1 MRIEEVQL
9 RREVRELA
17 RDVAKAR
24 TKLTTLTSQEQ
35 QETQRNLEKDYPLLQ
50 EEEEKQRESQ
60 QLRPKDADPKNL
72 LKPSETHCEISID
85 EASPE
90 QGDIRGPKKEDW
102 NLEVIPFRTPCKS
115 SRQLVDTL
123 STQVDTPFSQQP
135 ESTRDPLAVEIEE
148 EGVPCDATAEAET
161 NIGRSQSLEIAT
173 PKKSTMTQ
181 TLNTSP
187 EQGKT

>member
-24 TKLTTLTSQEQ
+24 TKLNTLTAQEQ
-35 QETQRNLEKDYPLLQ
+35 KENQRNHEKDDTMT

-60 QLRPKDADPKNL
+60 QLQPNDADPKNL
-72 LKPSETHCEISID
+72 LKPPETHCEISID

-90 QGDIRGPKKEDW
+90 QGDCKEPKKEDW

-123 STQVDTPFSQQP
+123 STKVDTPFSQQP
-135 ESTRDPLAVEIEE
+135 ESTRDPLTVEIEE
-148 EGVPCDATAEAET
+148 EGVLCDTIAEAET
-161 NIGRSQSLEIAT
+161 NLGRSQSLEIAT

-187 EQGKT
+187 EQGKI